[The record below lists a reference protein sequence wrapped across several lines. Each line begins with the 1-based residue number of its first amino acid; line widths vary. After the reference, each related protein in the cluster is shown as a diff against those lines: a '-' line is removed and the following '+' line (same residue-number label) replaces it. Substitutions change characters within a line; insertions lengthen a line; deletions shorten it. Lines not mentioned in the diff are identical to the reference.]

1 MYLSGELAINL
12 CTVPDTTCK
21 ADILCKIIKDMLI
34 RCSLQLSY
42 MYLKGRHMELLICR
56 VEGKE

>member
-1 MYLSGELAINL
+1 MYLSGGLAINL
-12 CTVPDTTCK
+12 CTIPDTK
-21 ADILCKIIKDMLI
+21 ADTLCKIIKDMLI